1 LRCVVVLWCLVSI
14 WGCAHPLVQP
24 AKEEHS
30 AIAFA
35 KQVVTEMSTGL
46 DKVRSSV
53 TTTVTN
59 KGDYRVFTAEL
70 FPHNVTLAQLMEN
83 FARFCT
89 QIGATMSQSVCTSN
103 AQEAQ
108 QVRFVVH
115 AEQRTIR
122 TRPMSYVVIY
132 VTVYEP
138 VGTPSE
144 EFLQAIRPYR

>member
-1 LRCVVVLWCLVSI
+1 MVVLWCLVSV
-14 WGCAHPLVQP
+14 WGCAHPLVQS

-35 KQVVTEMSTGL
+35 QQVVTEMSTGL
-46 DKVRSSV
+46 DKVRASV
-53 TTTVTN
+53 GATVTD

-70 FPHNVTLAQLMEN
+70 FPHDVTLAQLMDN

-89 QIGATMSQSVCTSN
+89 QIGATMSQSVCASTAS
-103 AQEAQ
+103 EAQ

-115 AEQRTIR
+115 TEQRTIR
-122 TRPMSYVVIY
+122 SRLQSYVVIY